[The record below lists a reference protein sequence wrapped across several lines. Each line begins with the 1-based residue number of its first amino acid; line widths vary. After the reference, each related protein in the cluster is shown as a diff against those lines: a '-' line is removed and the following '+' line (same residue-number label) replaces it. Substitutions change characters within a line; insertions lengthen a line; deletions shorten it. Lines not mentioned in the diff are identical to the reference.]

1 MSAPRHPQ
9 WTGLPQARLSALQL
23 ALEAPSLAPEK
34 PSTAETCLPAS
45 PPVSEPFPAT
55 RLLNPSHDSER
66 DVRLPR
72 LMQVRGMKKQLEGL
86 ERELESGGRFD
97 GDGHRGV
104 QHLSAVVEHLE
115 ETYASDFLPQHTQLQ
130 LISPRNFFTGRLF
143 HVKGRNVPRTP
154 GLEFVLDAKAPD
166 GARYVG
172 PELRQ
177 ADGLVFMALLNL
189 CRDYR
194 VGKQACFDVAA
205 MTLALWGAYN
215 GQQRKRLKQ
224 TIQRLQRATIEFSGF
239 TVQLVQRFEHPV
251 CGEWS
256 VALDRD
262 IVQLFRLQ
270 QEVWLDLSLRL
281 RLSEGLTTWLYGY
294 IRSQTRLIP
303 WPVDDLRER
312 CGSEAHDKAFR
323 EMLGKSLTQLAHE
336 GVIDSGWSLKGK
348 MVHWRKP
355 LTRRCVDPRDG
366 SATCAVGANV
376 VATA

>member
-1 MSAPRHPQ
+1 MTTHHPQ
-9 WTGLPQARLSALQL
+9 RSGLTQARLSALQH
-23 ALEAPSLAPEK
+23 ALGAPPSAPKK
-34 PSTAETCLPAS
+34 PATAVAPRPAS
-45 PPVSEPFPAT
+45 PSVSEPFPAT
-55 RLLNPSHDSER
+55 RLVDPSHDSER
-66 DVRLPR
+66 DVRVPR
-72 LMQVRGMKKQLEGL
+72 LMQVRGMKNQLEGL
-86 ERELESGGRFD
+86 AHELQAGGQFD
-97 GDGHRGV
+97 ADGHRGV

-115 ETYASDFLPQHTQLQ
+115 KAYASDFLPQHTQHQ

-143 HVKGRNVPRTP
+143 HVKSRNVPRALS
-154 GLEFVLDAKAPD
+154 LEFLLDGRAAD

-177 ADGLVFMALLNL
+177 GDDLVFMALLNL

-205 MTLALWGAYN
+205 MTEALWGAYN

-239 TVQLVQRFEHPV
+239 TVQLVQRFEHPA

-294 IRSQTRLIP
+294 IRSQTKLIP
-303 WPVDDLRER
+303 WPIDNLRER

-323 EMLGKSLTQLAHE
+323 EMLGKSLAQLARE
-336 GVIDSGWSLKGK
+336 GVIDGGWSLKGS
-348 MVHWRKP
+348 MVHWRKLP
-355 LTRRCVDPRDG
+355 G
-366 SATCAVGANV
+366 
-376 VATA
+376 